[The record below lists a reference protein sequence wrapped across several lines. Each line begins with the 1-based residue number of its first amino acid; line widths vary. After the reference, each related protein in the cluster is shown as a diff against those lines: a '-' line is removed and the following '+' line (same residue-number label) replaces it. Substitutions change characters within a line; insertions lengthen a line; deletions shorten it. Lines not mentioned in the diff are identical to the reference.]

1 MKPNQKEIIIDSELL
16 VKKSIECKKYSK
28 IVRVLKE
35 LFKAIIIT
43 KHILDLEVN
52 LTVGK
57 LLVFTLAIEK

>member
-1 MKPNQKEIIIDSELL
+1 MKPSQKEIIIDSELL
-16 VKKSIECKKYSK
+16 VKKNIECKKYSK

-35 LFKAIIIT
+35 LFEAIMIR

-52 LTVGK
+52 LTIGK